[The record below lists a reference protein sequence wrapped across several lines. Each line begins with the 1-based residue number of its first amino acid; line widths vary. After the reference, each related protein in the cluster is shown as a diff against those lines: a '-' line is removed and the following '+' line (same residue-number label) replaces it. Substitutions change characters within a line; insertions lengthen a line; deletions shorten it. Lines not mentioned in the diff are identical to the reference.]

1 MDKIDISKLIIGKE
15 KIGANEINVEYLKM
29 INKNKDI
36 LIQLNEDRFEIS
48 IYLRNSGFRFI
59 RNLVF
64 KTKLYKTQ
72 YKRILKLNLHKIKNK
87 E

>member
-1 MDKIDISKLIIGKE
+1 MDKIDIRKLIIGKE
-15 KIGANEINVEYLKM
+15 KIGGVNEINVEYLKM
-29 INKNKDI
+29 INNNKDI

-64 KTKLYKTQ
+64 KTRLYPVQ
-72 YKRILKLNLHKIKNK
+72 YNRILKLNLQNQK
-87 E
+87 